1 MAEIKHPRFR
11 VVPALAL
18 GGGLLSILFLLSACS
33 KEAAKST
40 TAVPALPVRV
50 VRVEPQPLE
59 VALDVTGSLVSSVA
73 VDVKTQ
79 FAGRVIALL
88 KEDGAR
94 VQKGELLAVLE
105 ETDARLALGQAR
117 ATLDVAQATLDRT
130 RVAEEHAGREQERAQ
145 NLLRSGGITDRD
157 FQTAEVTARDARA
170 QVKLAEAQVAQA
182 QQAVASAQKHLNDCR
197 IVSPITGEVEHK
209 FYNPGSWV
217 DGNSLL
223 YRLVDNQRLELEA
236 YVASSEI
243 ASLAQGQKIG
253 FKVAAFPEEEFS
265 ASILT
270 LSPAVQPQNRSLP
283 VRAAVPNP
291 TRKLKAGMFVK
302 GRIITGV
309 KPAAMVV
316 PPDAIWHRVGQ
327 PSFLY
332 VVEQNRARRRE
343 VKLGLEQPQAIEV
356 TTGLRAGDLVVAE
369 QSLELAE
376 GVSITPRP

>member
-33 KEAAKST
+33 REAAKSA

-217 DGNSLL
+217 DGNTLL

-356 TTGLRAGDLVVAE
+356 TAGLRAGDLVVAE

>member
-33 KEAAKST
+33 REAAKSA

-130 RVAEEHAGREQERAQ
+130 RVAEEHARREQERAQ

-217 DGNSLL
+217 DGNTLL

-243 ASLAQGQKIG
+243 ASLAEGQKIG
-253 FKVAAFPEEEFS
+253 FRVAAFPEEEFS

-270 LSPAVQPQNRSLP
+270 LNPAVQPQNRSLP

-356 TTGLRAGDLVVAE
+356 TAGLRAGDLVVAE

>member
-18 GGGLLSILFLLSACS
+18 AGGLLSALLLAACS
-33 KEAAKST
+33 KEAAKP
-40 TAVPALPVRV
+40 TAAPSLAVRV
-50 VRVEPQPLE
+50 VRIQPRPLE
-59 VALDVTGSLVSSVA
+59 EALDITGSLVSATA
-73 VDVKTQ
+73 VDVKTR
-79 FAGRVIALL
+79 FAGRLVTLL
-88 KEDGAR
+88 KQQGDR
-94 VQKGELLAVLE
+94 VQKGELLAGLE
-105 ETDARLALGQAR
+105 ETDARLALNQAR
-117 ATLDVAQATLDRT
+117 ATLDVAQASFDRAQVGEDHARRELD
-130 RVAEEHAGREQERAQ
+130 RAQ

-157 FQTAEVTARDARA
+157 FQAAEMTARDARA
-170 QVKLAEAQVAQA
+170 QVKLAGAQVEQA
-182 QQAVASAQKHLNDCR
+182 RQAVAVAQKRLSDCR
-197 IVSPITGEVEHK
+197 IVSPINGEVDRK
-209 FYNPGSWV
+209 LYNPGGWV
-217 DGNSLL
+217 DVNALL
-223 YRLVDNQRLELEA
+223 YKLVDNQRLELET
-236 YVASSEI
+236 YVASSELGPVR
-243 ASLAQGQKIG
+243 SGQKVR
-253 FKVAAFPEEEFS
+253 FSVAAYAGETFEATITHIS
-265 ASILT
+265 A
-270 LSPAVQPQNRSLP
+270 AVDVMNRSEPL
-283 VRAAVPNP
+283 RAAVPNP

-356 TTGLRAGDLVVAE
+356 TAGLRAGDLVVAE

>member
-33 KEAAKST
+33 REAAKSA

-130 RVAEEHAGREQERAQ
+130 RVAEEHARREQERAQ

-217 DGNSLL
+217 DGNTLL

-356 TTGLRAGDLVVAE
+356 TAGLRAGDLVVAE

>member
-33 KEAAKST
+33 REAAKST

-217 DGNSLL
+217 DGNTLL

-270 LSPAVQPQNRSLP
+270 LNPAVQPQNRSLL
-283 VRAAVPNP
+283 VRAAAPNP
-291 TRKLKAGMFVK
+291 TRKLKTGMFVK

-356 TTGLRAGDLVVAE
+356 TAGLRAGDLVVAE

>member
-1 MAEIKHPRFR
+1 M
-11 VVPALAL
+11 
-18 GGGLLSILFLLSACS
+18 
-33 KEAAKST
+33 
-40 TAVPALPVRV
+40 
-50 VRVEPQPLE
+50 
-59 VALDVTGSLVSSVA
+59 
-73 VDVKTQ
+73 
-79 FAGRVIALL
+79 
-88 KEDGAR
+88 
-94 VQKGELLAVLE
+94 
-105 ETDARLALGQAR
+105 
-117 ATLDVAQATLDRT
+117 
-130 RVAEEHAGREQERAQ
+130 
-145 NLLRSGGITDRD
+145 
-157 FQTAEVTARDARA
+157 
-170 QVKLAEAQVAQA
+170 
-182 QQAVASAQKHLNDCR
+182 
-197 IVSPITGEVEHK
+197 SPITGEVEHK

-217 DGNSLL
+217 DGNTLL

-356 TTGLRAGDLVVAE
+356 TAGLRAGDLVVAE